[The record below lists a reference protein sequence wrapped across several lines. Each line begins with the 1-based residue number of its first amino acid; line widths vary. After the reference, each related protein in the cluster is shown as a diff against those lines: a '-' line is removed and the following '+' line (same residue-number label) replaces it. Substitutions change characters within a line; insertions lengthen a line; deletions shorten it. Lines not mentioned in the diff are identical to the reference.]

1 MPGLYPLKLSAVPE
15 TWRLFSVRKGD
26 TAFKEFSKN
35 PVVGTMFLVII
46 GISALYIDIRT
57 TFNKQ
62 IDGQGAKI
70 EKMEVKVDMLTDI
83 VRRSDS
89 ALSSTTTKIN
99 TLEQLGAIQK
109 LK

>member
-1 MPGLYPLKLSAVPE
+1 MATAKKSITDKVTEQAGE
-15 TWRLFSVRKGD
+15 TFKFPV
-26 TAFKEFSKN
+26 TFKEFSKN

-46 GISALYIDIRT
+46 GISGLYVDIRT

-62 IDGQGAKI
+62 IDGQGSKI
-70 EKMEVKVDMLTDI
+70 EKMEVKVDMLTDA
-83 VRRSDS
+83 VRRADS

>member
-1 MPGLYPLKLSAVPE
+1 MATTKKSITDKVTEQAGE
-15 TWRLFSVRKGD
+15 TFKFPV
-26 TAFKEFSKN
+26 TFKEFSKN

-46 GISALYIDIRT
+46 GISGLYVDIRT

-62 IDGQGAKI
+62 IDGQGSKI
-70 EKMEVKVDMLTDI
+70 EKMEVKVDMLTDA
-83 VRRSDS
+83 VRRADS
-89 ALSSTTTKIN
+89 ALSSTTTKIS

>member
-1 MPGLYPLKLSAVPE
+1 
-15 TWRLFSVRKGD
+15 
-26 TAFKEFSKN
+26 
-35 PVVGTMFLVII
+35 MFLVII
-46 GISALYIDIRT
+46 GISGLYVDIRS

-62 IDGQGAKI
+62 IDGQGSKI
-70 EKMEVKVDMLTDI
+70 EKMEVKVDMLTDA
-83 VRRSDS
+83 VRKSDS

>member
-1 MPGLYPLKLSAVPE
+1 
-15 TWRLFSVRKGD
+15 
-26 TAFKEFSKN
+26 
-35 PVVGTMFLVII
+35 MFLVII

-62 IDGQGAKI
+62 IDGQAGKI
-70 EKMEVKVDMLTDI
+70 EKMEVKVDMLTDA
-83 VRRSDS
+83 VRRADS
-89 ALSSTTTKIN
+89 SLSSTTTKIN

>member
-1 MPGLYPLKLSAVPE
+1 MATTKKSITDKVTEQAGE
-15 TWRLFSVRKGD
+15 TFKFQV
-26 TAFKEFSKN
+26 TFKEFSKN

-46 GISALYIDIRT
+46 GISGLYVDIRT

-62 IDGQGAKI
+62 IDGQGSKI
-70 EKMEVKVDMLTDI
+70 EKMEVKVDMLTDA
-83 VRRSDS
+83 VRKADS